1 MDKTKDQ
8 LKAEIRYAIRLCQRQ
23 SRFYRRIQSVGLFL
37 SILGGSATFSILSTA
52 IPHWLSF
59 AGAALLACSGAALLT
74 IKPAEKALL
83 NDADVKRYQAIMSK
97 VSLLDAIALESA
109 IEEARL
115 GDTFELEPLRNV
127 AFNDVMI
134 EINREDQLIKLNL
147 TEMIMGSL
155 A

>member
-1 MDKTKDQ
+1 M
-8 LKAEIRYAIRLCQRQ
+8 
-23 SRFYRRIQSVGLFL
+23 
-37 SILGGSATFSILSTA
+37 
-52 IPHWLSF
+52 
-59 AGAALLACSGAALLT
+59 ACSGAALLT